1 MGNKKKLSINE
12 KEAAALFELLEEFT
26 RWPYAKQNM
35 YISSVSVRDVNIFKA
50 RLEYFLKIKCLGW
63 RYDPEY
69 GYYDLSRD
77 IDD

>member
-1 MGNKKKLSINE
+1 MGNKKKLSINQ

-26 RWPYAKQNM
+26 RWPYAKQNF
-35 YISSVSVRDVNIFKA
+35 YISSSSVRDVNIFKA

-63 RYDPEY
+63 RYDVDL
-69 GYYDLSRD
+69 GYIDPSRD